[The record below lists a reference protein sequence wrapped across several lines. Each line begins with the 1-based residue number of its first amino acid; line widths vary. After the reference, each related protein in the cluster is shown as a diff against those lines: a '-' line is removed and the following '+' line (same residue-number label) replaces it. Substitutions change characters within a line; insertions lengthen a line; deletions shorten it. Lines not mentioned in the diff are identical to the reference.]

1 MVILIMN
8 SIHNFK
14 EIKRLTMIMT
24 HLVERFHEDVINQR
38 RHQAKGVVKLKV
50 NETTDTTQTWN

>member
-1 MVILIMN
+1 MGLREGKDVVDDNANYIGARVVLLIMD

-24 HLVERFHEDVINQR
+24 HFVERFHGDVINQ
-38 RHQAKGVVKLKV
+38 
-50 NETTDTTQTWN
+50 